1 MNLYQ
6 IKFHGDNTNK
16 LAMSETTFNIED
28 QVVVTYAH
36 VKMLATIVEI
46 VVTDAQPDEVPANIL
61 AIKHLAT
68 AAELATDHKNQKRAD
83 QALLVAQEKSDKHQ
97 LKMKMIASGYSLDCQ
112 KLLFYFTAD
121 QRVDFRELVRELAA
135 IYKTRIELRQIG
147 VRDEAKI
154 LGGIG
159 PCGRPLCCH
168 TFLGEFVPVSIKM
181 AKDQNLSLNPTK
193 ISGLCGRLM
202 CCLQYEDSVYED
214 AKEKLPDYGD
224 KVMTTE
230 GKGRVVG
237 LNFLADIV
245 KVQLEG
251 HSLPMDYAS
260 DELTVL
266 KQR

>member
-1 MNLYQ
+1 MNLFQ
-6 IKFHGDNTNK
+6 IKFHGDNANK
-16 LAMSETTFNIED
+16 LCMSEDTFNIDD
-28 QVVVTYAH
+28 QVVVLYGHA
-36 VKMLATIVEI
+36 KMIATVTELM
-46 VVTDAQPDEVPANIL
+46 VTDAKHGEIPANIL
-61 AIKHLAT
+61 SVKHLAT
-68 AAELATDHKNQKRAD
+68 PEEIQLDKDNQKQAD
-83 QALLVAQEKSDKHQ
+83 KALIVAQQKADDHH
-97 LKMKMIASGYSLDCQ
+97 LKMKMIASSYALDCQ

-121 QRVDFRELVRELAA
+121 QRVDFRELVRDLAA

-159 PCGRPLCCH
+159 PCGRPLCCN

-214 AKEKLPDYGD
+214 AKANLPDYGD
-224 KVMTTE
+224 KVMTNE

-237 LNFLADIV
+237 LNFISDIV

-251 HSLPMDYAS
+251 HSVPMDYAS
-260 DELTVL
+260 AELKSL
-266 KQR
+266 E

>member
-6 IKFHGDNTNK
+6 IKFHGDNANK
-16 LAMSETTFNIED
+16 LAMSEETFQIED
-28 QVVVTYAH
+28 QIVVTYAH
-36 VKMLATIVEI
+36 VKMMATIVEI
-46 VVTDAQPDEVPANIL
+46 VVEDATPDEVPANIL
-61 AIKHLAT
+61 TIKHGASDEEIALNQ
-68 AAELATDHKNQKRAD
+68 KNQLRAD
-83 QALLVAQEKSDKHQ
+83 EALLVAQEKADGHH

-121 QRVDFRELVRELAA
+121 QRVDFRELVRDLAA

-159 PCGRPLCCH
+159 PCGRPLCCN

-202 CCLQYEDSVYED
+202 CCLQYEDSVYEE

-224 KVMTTE
+224 KVQTTE
-230 GKGRVVG
+230 GRGRVIG
-237 LNFLADIV
+237 LNFLSDIV

-260 DELTVL
+260 DELKVI
-266 KQR
+266 K